1 MLDRVCRPTHGRAGF
16 ECLYSIAEQ
25 RRHLDEKVQAFS
37 SGSAGHNASSRL
49 QIRSDGRHC
58 SERAV
63 APASYLEA
71 HLSVEVPS
79 CTEGETD
86 FESSTL
92 LELKSRVPV
101 VFPKA
106 TYQSCKNVNMKSR
119 AHVQHPGACRKSE
132 PRAPVMTFVSGWLR
146 IATTAIWSQVGACFS
161 LMGTVSSRGGHYDL
175 GPQIRIGLT
184 NDGDVPVNL
193 IATSLYLNDTPM
205 HFEKF
210 VVHPARYAELRLSNA
225 AVDAV
230 LAGKSVLIFIR
241 E

>member
-1 MLDRVCRPTHGRAGF
+1 MRRFKLFQVVLPAITLLAG
-16 ECLYSIAEQ
+16 CKSDLTADIA
-25 RRHLDEKVQAFS
+25 L
-37 SGSAGHNASSRL
+37 
-49 QIRSDGRHC
+49 
-58 SERAV
+58 SELS

-119 AHVQHPGACRKSE
+119 ATFSIPVLVGKSE
-132 PRAPVMTFVSGWLR
+132 TACSGHD
-146 IATTAIWSQVGACFS
+146 ICFGLALDRNDS
-161 LMGTVSSRGGHYDL
+161 YMVAAGPAFLDGYRKLEKVGHYDL
-175 GPQIRIGLT
+175 DPQIRIGLT
-184 NDGDVPVNL
+184 NDGDAPVNL